1 VSTPMSNNVTAS
13 SINTIVT
20 TLHVQQ
26 EAVNDL
32 IERLISH
39 AYVQEYTERQYDQL
53 AVLTKKGMQIVGQ
66 VTLGTTVSEMWVQ
79 ERDQWL
85 QAVQRFT
92 EDAPPEAPM
101 SLPEHEEPLQK
112 G

>member
-1 VSTPMSNNVTAS
+1 MTNKVTIS
-13 SINTIVT
+13 SINTIVS
-20 TLHVQQ
+20 TLHAQQ

-66 VTLGTTVSEMWVQ
+66 VTLGTTISELWIQ

-92 EDAPPEAPM
+92 EDAPPEVPDA
-101 SLPEHEEPLQK
+101 LPL
-112 G
+112 